1 MAAEYTAEA
10 ATVEEALDFALEQL
24 GVQQDAVDYE
34 IIEEASKKHFGFG
47 VDRMA
52 KVHVVVKESYSIS
65 NEADET
71 VEAAEAS
78 EATSSPLIYNE
89 MNIEDLSDEQI
100 DEVADSAMAVVRKI
114 AAYCGAEEF
123 EIDEYEG
130 EDGEIIL
137 DLVGE
142 NLAFLIGRHGRT
154 VEALQTATSAIVT
167 KEIGIRYPITVDVE
181 GYKHRR
187 KQKVVE
193 IAQHAAERAKRTG
206 HPVDL
211 RPMSPQER
219 RIVHIAIREL
229 VGVESSSSG
238 IGDDRHV
245 VIRTIK

>member
-24 GVQQDAVDYE
+24 GVQQDAVNYE
-34 IIEEASKKHFGFG
+34 IIAESSKKHFGFG

-52 KVHVVVKESYSIS
+52 KVRVVVKEGYSVS
-65 NEADET
+65 DDADET
-71 VEAAEAS
+71 IEAA
-78 EATSSPLIYNE
+78 EATSSPSTYNE
-89 MNIEDLSDEQI
+89 MNIEDLSDEQL
-100 DEVADSAMAVVRKI
+100 DEIADSAIAVARKI

-238 IGDDRHV
+238 IGDERHV
-245 VIRTIK
+245 VIKATK

>member
-47 VDRMA
+47 ADRLA
-52 KVHVVVKESYSIS
+52 KVRVVVKESFSVS
-65 NEADET
+65 GDAGET
-71 VEAAEAS
+71 S
-78 EATSSPLIYNE
+78 EAVHSSQIDNK
-89 MNIEDLSDEQI
+89 IDSEDLSDEQI
-100 DEVADSAMAVVRKI
+100 DEIADSAIAVVRKI
-114 AAYCGAEEF
+114 AAYCGAEGF
-123 EIDEYEG
+123 EINEYEG
-130 EDGEIIL
+130 EDGEIVL

-154 VEALQTATSAIVT
+154 VDALQTATSAIVT

-187 KQKVVE
+187 KQKVIE

-206 HPVDL
+206 YPVDL

-238 IGDDRHV
+238 IGDERHV
-245 VIRTIK
+245 VVKTIS